1 MYDVSKKKA
10 ILDLRRQGHSYGE
23 ILRQFP
29 DLSRGTLSK
38 WCNTLQL
45 TRAELK
51 LLESRIGAN
60 RDRSRLFAAK
70 TNHKKRLDR
79 EALISLESN
88 EEFEKYRQ
96 DPFFVF
102 GVALYWAEGAKT
114 SRRFQF
120 INSDPYIMQLMV
132 KWIEKYLKIDKK
144 DFSVR
149 LYIHKIYS
157 SEECHDFWAEALD
170 IPKALF
176 SKPVFKKT
184 PHVLKRKESY
194 KGCIRI
200 DLPKVRPWLI
210 VNNWQRSLGDSYLR
224 P

>member
-1 MYDVSKKKA
+1 MYNVSKKA
-10 ILDLRRQGHSYGE
+10 HILRLRRQGYSYGE
-23 ILRQFP
+23 ILTQFP
-29 DLSRGTLSK
+29 DLSKGTLSK
-38 WCNTLQL
+38 WCNALQL
-45 TRAELK
+45 TEAELR
-51 LLESRIGAN
+51 LLESRVSAN

-79 EALISLESN
+79 ELLISLESN
-88 EEFEKYRQ
+88 QEFEKYCQ
-96 DPFFVF
+96 DPFFTF

-120 INSDPYIMQLMV
+120 INSDPLIIQLMA
-132 KWIEKYLKIDKK
+132 KWIEKYLGINRRH
-144 DFSVR
+144 FSIR

-157 SEECHDFWAEALD
+157 SEECHDFWAKTLNVS
-170 IPKALF
+170 KTLF

-194 KGCIRI
+194 RGCIRI
-200 DLPKVRPWLI
+200 DLPKVKPWLI
-210 VNNWQRSLGDSYLR
+210 VNNWQRSFGDLYLR